1 MLGIGLV
8 IGREEEEEEGNFS
21 FHIQR
26 GIETER
32 LLAARVD
39 TADEEIS
46 TWLHYDLV
54 TISLSL
60 SLSVS
65 VSISVPSVKFE
76 LASLT
81 GERISS
87 SVQDFLFVI
96 SIRIYGSG
104 VCH

>member
-96 SIRIYGSG
+96 SIRIYGS

>member
-1 MLGIGLV
+1 M

-54 TISLSL
+54 TIYLSLSL
-60 SLSVS
+60 SLSLS

-96 SIRIYGSG
+96 SIRIYGS